1 MQVKLQRELQGDFG
15 ECKAYAEIGDRNG
28 SGGPCMMYHR
38 NVDIVLGVVRGI
50 MA

>member
-15 ECKAYAEIGDRNG
+15 ECKAYADIGDRSE
-28 SGGPCMMYHR
+28 SGVMYHR